1 MDYRNIRA
9 LAIEVYKIQS
19 GMSPVIMNEIFQLR
33 EESHYNL
40 GYTSNIPLVHSV
52 YYGSQSVLY
61 LERKLWNLIPP
72 VIQ

>member
-1 MDYRNIRA
+1 MDYRNNRA
-9 LAIEVYKIQS
+9 LAIEVYKVQS
-19 GMSPVIMNEIFQLR
+19 GMSPVIMNEIFKLR

-61 LERKLWNLIPP
+61 LERKLWDLISP
-72 VIQ
+72 VMQ